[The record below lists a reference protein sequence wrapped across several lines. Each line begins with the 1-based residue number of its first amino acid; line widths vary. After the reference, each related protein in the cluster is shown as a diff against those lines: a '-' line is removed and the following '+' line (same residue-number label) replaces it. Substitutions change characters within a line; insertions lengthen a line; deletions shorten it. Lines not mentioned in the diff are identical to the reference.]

1 MNVWVALMNLENTY
15 GGEEALMKLVEKAL
29 LYTNQKKLYFHLVD
43 IFRRSKNYKVNIPF
57 SPFLSLFIFIFFDPF
72 FLVCRSDIQADV

>member
-43 IFRRSKNYKVNIPF
+43 IFRRSKNYKVDIPF
-57 SPFLSLFIFIFFDPF
+57 SLLFSLFIFLSLFPF
-72 FLVCRSDIQADV
+72 F